1 MDKLLL
7 EKYVNRPGKIEFP
20 IQYQCPE
27 ISCGKWDTTRQ
38 PECRQIMRKAL
49 VKAGRTYEV
58 TGEAETLF
66 MCHCNLTQEDI
77 AREQHEKISQ
87 ANLPNWGSQNS
98 FVNFEMRTGTQ
109 EALTASQDFISM
121 DKSKKIL
128 TLSGMPGCGKSHLAE
143 AIARDALVEQ
153 KKRVKWISFADLA
166 DKINHSYSSISD
178 TSKMQIIKDYTM
190 NADLVVIDDIG
201 TGNSTLHSTQFLQQ
215 ITDYAINNNHLRLV
229 ITTNLTHEEMQRHF
243 DERVASRIF
252 NRNDSEIRVVSMT
265 ASNYRMEYQQVAV

>member
-1 MDKLLL
+1 
-7 EKYVNRPGKIEFP
+7 
-20 IQYQCPE
+20 
-27 ISCGKWDTTRQ
+27 
-38 PECRQIMRKAL
+38 
-49 VKAGRTYEV
+49 
-58 TGEAETLF
+58 
-66 MCHCNLTQEDI
+66 
-77 AREQHEKISQ
+77 
-87 ANLPNWGSQNS
+87 
-98 FVNFEMRTGTQ
+98 MRTGTQ